1 MKHFFFGGVHPEG
14 RKTLSNG
21 GKLKAAPVPE
31 EIVIPMSQHI
41 GAVCTPLV
49 KAGDS
54 VGLGQ
59 KIGDGQGL
67 CVPVHASVSGTVLA
81 VEPRPHSNGTKV
93 LSVVIRNDYED
104 TPAYALEPH
113 TDPSGLSPE
122 ELVHIIR
129 EAGIAGMG
137 GATFPTHVKAESGI
151 GTVDTLI
158 INACEC
164 EPYITAD
171 DILIQTAAEQILRG
185 VNLYRQILHPE
196 KSVIAVEDNKQEAIS
211 VLKKLLPD
219 YPEIELR
226 VLPTRYPQG
235 AEKQLIFAVTG
246 REVPF
251 GKLPKDV
258 GCAVF
263 NAATTAA
270 VYRAVYE
277 GRPLTER
284 IVTVTGE
291 GVREPQNFCVRL
303 GTALEY
309 LVNASGGLTEDA
321 RKVICGGPMMGVA
334 QENLSVPVIKGTNA
348 VLCLTDRQKDEAEHP
363 ECIRCGKCISV
374 CPMHLRPLD
383 LFRYASE
390 QAVDALEQ
398 SYIFDCIECGCCS
411 YTCPGKLPLTESFRE
426 AKKVCKEAKAK

>member
-14 RKTLSNG
+14 RKTLSSG

-211 VLKKLLPD
+211 V
-219 YPEIELR
+219 
-226 VLPTRYPQG
+226 
-235 AEKQLIFAVTG
+235 
-246 REVPF
+246 
-251 GKLPKDV
+251 
-258 GCAVF
+258 
-263 NAATTAA
+263 
-270 VYRAVYE
+270 
-277 GRPLTER
+277 
-284 IVTVTGE
+284 
-291 GVREPQNFCVRL
+291 
-303 GTALEY
+303 
-309 LVNASGGLTEDA
+309 
-321 RKVICGGPMMGVA
+321 
-334 QENLSVPVIKGTNA
+334 
-348 VLCLTDRQKDEAEHP
+348 
-363 ECIRCGKCISV
+363 
-374 CPMHLRPLD
+374 
-383 LFRYASE
+383 
-390 QAVDALEQ
+390 
-398 SYIFDCIECGCCS
+398 
-411 YTCPGKLPLTESFRE
+411 
-426 AKKVCKEAKAK
+426 

>member
-1 MKHFFFGGVHPEG
+1 MKLFFFGGVHPDD
-14 RKTLSNG
+14 RKILSNG
-21 GKLKAAPVPE
+21 GKLKTAPAPE
-31 EIVIPMSQHI
+31 EVVIPMSQHI
-41 GAVCTPLV
+41 GEVCKPLV
-49 KAGDS
+49 KVGDQ

-59 KIGDGQGL
+59 KIGSGEGL
-67 CVPVHASVSGTVLA
+67 CTPVHASVSGTVVA
-81 VEPRPHSNGTKV
+81 VDPRPHSNGTKV

-137 GATFPTHVKAESGI
+137 GATFPTHVKADSGI

-171 DILIQTAAEQILRG
+171 DMLLQTAAEEVFRG
-185 VNLYRQILHPE
+185 VNICRQILQPE
-196 KSVIAVEDNKQEAIS
+196 KTVIAVEDNKQEAIAA
-211 VLKKLLPD
+211 LKKLLPEF
-219 YPEIELR
+219 PGIELM

-235 AEKQLIFAVTG
+235 AEKQLILAVTG

-251 GKLPKDV
+251 GRLPKDV

-263 NAATTAA
+263 NAATMAA
-270 VYRAVYE
+270 VFHAVYE

-291 GVREPQNFCVRL
+291 GVREPQNFSVRL
-303 GTALEY
+303 GTSLEH
-309 LVNASGGLTEDA
+309 LINASGGLTEDIW
-321 RKVICGGPMMGVA
+321 KVICGGPMMGAA
-334 QENLSVPVIKGTNA
+334 QSDLSVPVIKGTNS
-348 VLCLTDRQKDEAEHP
+348 VLCLSNSENGETENP

-374 CPMHLRPLD
+374 CPMHLQPLY

-398 SYIFDCIECGCCS
+398 SCIFDCIECGCCS
-411 YTCPGKLPLTESFRE
+411 YICPGNFL
-426 AKKVCKEAKAK
+426 